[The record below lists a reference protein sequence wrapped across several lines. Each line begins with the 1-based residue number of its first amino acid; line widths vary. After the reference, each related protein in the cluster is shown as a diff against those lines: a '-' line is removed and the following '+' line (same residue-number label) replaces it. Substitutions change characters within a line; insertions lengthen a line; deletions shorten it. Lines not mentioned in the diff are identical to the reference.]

1 MANIISPI
9 CFSNANNDSANNGSD
24 FKVSVCENSAW
35 ICVFSF
41 KAQEIDVPL
50 ASAGRLASESE
61 LHMFSQKTTLRCAE
75 LVWAVQ
81 FRLVILFS
89 VVSLSHL

>member
-24 FKVSVCENSAW
+24 FKVSVCENSPW
-35 ICVFSF
+35 ICVLFF

-50 ASAGRLASESE
+50 ASADRLATESE
-61 LHMFSQKTTLRCAE
+61 LHMFSPKTMLRCAE
-75 LVWAVQ
+75 LG
-81 FRLVILFS
+81 
-89 VVSLSHL
+89 

>member
-35 ICVFSF
+35 ICVFFFFF

-50 ASAGRLASESE
+50 ASTGRLATESA
-61 LHMFSQKTTLRCAE
+61 LHMFSPKTMLRCAE
-75 LVWAVQ
+75 LG
-81 FRLVILFS
+81 
-89 VVSLSHL
+89 

>member
-35 ICVFSF
+35 AVFLF
-41 KAQEIDVPL
+41 FFFIKAQEIDVPL
-50 ASAGRLASESE
+50 ASTGRCATESE
-61 LHMFSQKTTLRCAE
+61 LHMFSPKTMLRCAE
-75 LVWAVQ
+75 LLSLNQFIFSSVW
-81 FRLVILFS
+81 FL
-89 VVSLSHL
+89 